1 MKDNAALRKKSRYSI
16 VSVGGYSYIVNDIIN
31 PLIFYAMKKILVKKE
46 VLCSLIFCILL
57 LNGCQKEE
65 LALSN
70 NDDVAT
76 GVATRALSGFHWKC
90 PKCGFLNGGWRS
102 TCSNLGCDGVYEESH
117 GDMLLS
123 LITSMKDVIELVEAG
138 GGPIDPNRIEIKKN
152 LFPAIAPEPWYEE
165 AIAVRYYETFRST
178 STDSANSS
186 FIEAYDFA
194 WYRTV
199 RVLYPYR
206 HTVAAV
212 NREFS
217 IYNTR
222 VGPTLK
228 RTAKGRG
235 ILEGTRAAVQAFDA
249 LY

>member
-1 MKDNAALRKKSRYSI
+1 MPFFQKKWYSI
-16 VSVGGYSYIVNDIIN
+16 VNAGFYSYIVENIIN
-31 PLIFYAMKKILVKKE
+31 PLIFYAMKNILVKIG
-46 VLCSLIFCILL
+46 VLCSLIFCISF

-65 LALSN
+65 LTLSN

-76 GVATRALSGFHWKC
+76 GVTTRVLSGFHWKC
-90 PKCGFLNGGWRS
+90 PRCGFLNGGWRS
-102 TCSNLGCDGVYEESH
+102 TCTNLDCNGEYEASH
-117 GDMLLS
+117 SDMLLGFVKAM
-123 LITSMKDVIELVEAG
+123 TNVIKLVGAE

-165 AIAVRYYETFRST
+165 AIAVRYYETARSV
-178 STDSANSS
+178 SMDSANKL
-186 FIEAYDFA
+186 FLEVYDFA

-222 VGPTLK
+222 IGPTLK
-228 RTAKGRG
+228 QTAKGRG